1 MWEGRE
7 VSQDQVGSWVIKARE
22 NDVLREGV
30 AWERDEEMQERKL
43 SEGPL
48 SMEVRN
54 KDLC

>member
-1 MWEGRE
+1 MLQEGE
-7 VSQDQVGSWVIKARE
+7 
-22 NDVLREGV
+22 
-30 AWERDEEMQERKL
+30 AWERDEEEMQERKL